1 MVDAGLLVNRSGR
14 NDRRENEGES
24 KFNCY
29 GDRSE
34 KYDRHMYNSRGS
46 TFESFMKC
54 KPPSFKGSTKPLD
67 CLRWILKMEQTFDSW
82 EFTEA
87 QMLKYS
93 IRKLDREALECL
105 QKGNKSIDKYK
116 TAFAEKLQFA
126 MRLCPNE
133 KSKVDCYVHG
143 LPYEYRTDVRI
154 KTTLEEA
161 MDARKVVE
169 DDRAV
174 KDGKSGFEMGHI
186 AMDCPNKKIG
196 GAIGTKKAD
205 LLNLSVPRS
214 NLDTPLDMEIANGAL
229 ISIREKFEECN
240 IEIDNKSFPMTLLPI
255 GIKGFDVVEFRV
267 DLVPEAAPIARKPY
281 HLAPTEMKEMMS
293 QLKDLLYKGFIRPR
307 YHHVKVK
314 ECDIQKSAFRTRY
327 GHYEFLVMPFGL
339 TNASAEKL
347 YANFSKCEL
356 WLREVQ
362 FLDHLINCE
371 GVKVDPA
378 KAEAIKKWE
387 SPKTPSEIRSFLG
400 LACYYRRFI

>member
-1 MVDAGLLVNRSGR
+1 
-14 NDRRENEGES
+14 
-24 KFNCY
+24 
-29 GDRSE
+29 
-34 KYDRHMYNSRGS
+34 
-46 TFESFMKC
+46 MKC
-54 KPPSFKGSTKPLD
+54 KPPSFKGSTEPLD

-82 EFTEA
+82 EFIEA
-87 QMLKYS
+87 QMLKYA
-93 IRKLDREALECL
+93 IRKLDREALEWW
-105 QKGNKSIDKYK
+105 KFY
-116 TAFAEKLQFA
+116 
-126 MRLCPNE
+126 
-133 KSKVDCYVHG
+133 
-143 LPYEYRTDVRI
+143 VRI

-161 MDARKVVE
+161 MDVRKVVE

-174 KDGKSGFEMGHI
+174 KDGKLGFEIGHI

-205 LLNLSVPRS
+205 LPKPKVLRAFSHGLKGKQERDERRLPK
-214 NLDTPLDMEIANGAL
+214 LFLYTPLDVEIANGEL

-240 IEIDNKSFPMTLLPI
+240 IEIDDKSFPMTLLPM

-267 DLVPEAAPIARKPY
+267 DLVPEAAPIARAPY

-339 TNASAEKL
+339 TNASAERGIL
-347 YANFSKCEL
+347 HHSIDALGYFE
-356 WLREVQ
+356 R
-362 FLDHLINCE
+362 
-371 GVKVDPA
+371 GVVKVDPVDPA

-400 LACYYRRFI
+400 LAYYHSCKANVVADALSQKDTKTAYRVKSIRIEVVSGLFDQIWAAQIEALKDENLKSEQMLKRYLLLDDDKRGLKTFEGRL